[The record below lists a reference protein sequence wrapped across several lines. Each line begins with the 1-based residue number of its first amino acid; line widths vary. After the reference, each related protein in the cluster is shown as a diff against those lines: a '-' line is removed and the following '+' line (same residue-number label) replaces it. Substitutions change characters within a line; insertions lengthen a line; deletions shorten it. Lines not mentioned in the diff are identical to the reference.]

1 MVVSIDYIIKKL
13 KEKNIS
19 EEDLLKVR
27 KAYKLADEIHAGVVR
42 ESGEPYIVHPLSVA
56 INLIN
61 EMDVYD
67 VDTICAALLH
77 DTIEDAK
84 FDFSKED
91 IAREIS
97 HDCAIIV
104 DGVTKMRRMNFSDK
118 ASQNRANFRKILT
131 SFNVD
136 SRIIIVKLADR
147 LHNMRTLQFK
157 KENKQKDN
165 ARETLNV
172 YVPLALA
179 IGAYQ
184 IKNDLEDLSLMY
196 LQPDD
201 YKRINEDRESL
212 KIEAKKYL
220 DEIKSRLDLLLT
232 AKDIPSDIIFR
243 AHTINSIY
251 KRIQQGY
258 KIENIY
264 DLFYLKVITDEVDN
278 CYKALG
284 IIHGQ
289 YKPINGRFK
298 DYICN
303 PKTNYYQSLHTTVI
317 TPYGYTKIK
326 IRTEDMNKVAAHG
339 IPALW
344 IIDNGMTI
352 ESCQEMIR
360 ERCQFA
366 QKIAEIDKASDD
378 DIVFEHLINDELLTE
393 HVYVYTSGGV
403 IIELPAGSTA
413 ADFAVQVNPDL
424 IDRMTGVL
432 VNGIEVPFKTE
443 LKNNDIVQI
452 ITNSKLN
459 EKSIEGD
466 DAYTITA
473 KEKILNRQI

>member
-344 IIDNGMTI
+344 RIDNGMTI

-459 EKSIEGD
+459 EKSIDGD

>member
-1 MVVSIDYIIKKL
+1 MISITYIIRRLREQEVPANEIKKVL
-13 KEKNIS
+13 
-19 EEDLLKVR
+19 
-27 KAYKLADEIHAGVVR
+27 KAYKIAAEIHKDVYR
-42 ESGEPYIVHPLSVA
+42 ESGEPYIYHPLSVA
-56 INLIN
+56 INLID
-61 EMDVYD
+61 EMEVYD
-67 VDTICAALLH
+67 ADTICAALLH

-97 HDCAIIV
+97 PDCATIV
-104 DGVTKMRRMNFSDK
+104 DGVTKMRRMNFCDK

-147 LHNMRTLQFK
+147 LHNMRTLGFK
-157 KENKQKDN
+157 KINKQQDN

-196 LQPDD
+196 LKPDD
-201 YKRINEDRESL
+201 YKRIEEDREIL
-212 KIEAKKYL
+212 KVEARRYL
-220 DEIKSRLDLLLT
+220 DEVKQKLNYLLN
-232 AKDIPSDIIFR
+232 AKNLPVDIVFR
-243 AHTINSIY
+243 ARTINSIY
-251 KRIQQGY
+251 KRLQQGY

-264 DLFYLKVITDEVDN
+264 DLFYLKVITDEVDE

-284 IIHGQ
+284 IIHGE

-298 DYICN
+298 DYIN
-303 PKTNYYQSLHTTVI
+303 NAKTNYYQSLHTTVI

-326 IRTEDMNKVAAHG
+326 IRTQDMNKVAANG

-344 IIDNGMTI
+344 YIDNGMTI
-352 ESCQEMIR
+352 DSCQEMIR

-366 QKIAEIDKASDD
+366 KKIDEIDKSTTD
-378 DIVFEHLINDELLTE
+378 DIKFESLITDELLTD
-393 HVYVYTSGGV
+393 HVYVYTQGGI
-403 IIELPAGSTA
+403 IIELPQGSTA

-424 IDRMTGVL
+424 IDKMTGVL
-432 VNGIEVPFKTE
+432 VNGIEVPFNTRLKT
-443 LKNNDIVQI
+443 NDIVQI

-459 EKSIEGD
+459 EKSIAGD
-466 DAYTITA
+466 DAYTISA
-473 KEKILNRQI
+473 KEKILHRQN

>member
-303 PKTNYYQSLHTTVI
+303 PKTNYYQSLHTIVI

-344 IIDNGMTI
+344 RIDNGMTI

>member
-284 IIHGQ
+284 IIHEQ

-344 IIDNGMTI
+344 RIDNGMTI

-366 QKIAEIDKASDD
+366 QKISEIDKASDD

>member
-220 DEIKSRLDLLLT
+220 DEMKSRLDLLLT

-344 IIDNGMTI
+344 RIDNGMTI

>member
-42 ESGEPYIVHPLSVA
+42 KSGEPYISHPLSVA

-91 IAREIS
+91 IEREIS
-97 HDCAIIV
+97 QDCATIV

-220 DEIKSRLDLLLT
+220 DEIKYRLDLLLT

-344 IIDNGMTI
+344 KIDNGMTI

-360 ERCQFA
+360 ERCLFA

>member
-97 HDCAIIV
+97 HDCAVIV

-284 IIHGQ
+284 IIHEQ

-344 IIDNGMTI
+344 RIDNGMTI

-366 QKIAEIDKASDD
+366 QKISEIDKASDD

>member
-284 IIHGQ
+284 IIHEQ

-344 IIDNGMTI
+344 RIDNGMTI

-413 ADFAVQVNPDL
+413 ADFAVQVNSDL

>member
-344 IIDNGMTI
+344 RIDNEMTI

>member
-97 HDCAIIV
+97 HDCAVIV

-251 KRIQQGY
+251 KRIQKGY

-344 IIDNGMTI
+344 RIDNGMTI

>member
-1 MVVSIDYIIKKL
+1 
-13 KEKNIS
+13 
-19 EEDLLKVR
+19 
-27 KAYKLADEIHAGVVR
+27 
-42 ESGEPYIVHPLSVA
+42 
-56 INLIN
+56 
-61 EMDVYD
+61 
-67 VDTICAALLH
+67 
-77 DTIEDAK
+77 
-84 FDFSKED
+84 
-91 IAREIS
+91 
-97 HDCAIIV
+97 
-104 DGVTKMRRMNFSDK
+104 
-118 ASQNRANFRKILT
+118 
-131 SFNVD
+131 
-136 SRIIIVKLADR
+136 
-147 LHNMRTLQFK
+147 
-157 KENKQKDN
+157 
-165 ARETLNV
+165 
-172 YVPLALA
+172 
-179 IGAYQ
+179 
-184 IKNDLEDLSLMY
+184 MY

-201 YKRINEDRESL
+201 YKRILEDRERL
-212 KIEAKKYL
+212 KVEAKQYL
-220 DEIKSRLDLLLT
+220 DEIKYKIDYLLT

-251 KRIQQGY
+251 KRLQQGY

-284 IIHGQ
+284 IIHGE

-344 IIDNGMTI
+344 RIDNGMTI

-366 QKIAEIDKASDD
+366 KKIDEIDKATSDD
-378 DIVFEHLINDELLTE
+378 IKFESLITDELLTE

-473 KEKILNRQI
+473 KEKILNRQN

>member
-97 HDCAIIV
+97 HDCAVIV

-344 IIDNGMTI
+344 RIDNGMTI

>member
-1 MVVSIDYIIKKL
+1 MISINYIIRRL
-13 KEKNIS
+13 RENNIS
-19 EEDLLKVR
+19 EEALTKVR
-27 KAYKLADEIHAGVVR
+27 NAYNLAEEIHVGVTR
-42 ESGEPYIVHPLSVA
+42 ESGEPYIIHPLSVA
-56 INLIN
+56 INLID
-61 EMDVYD
+61 EMEVYD
-67 VDTICAALLH
+67 IDTICAALLH

-84 FDFSKED
+84 IDFSKED

-97 HDCAIIV
+97 PECATIV
-104 DGVTKMRRMNFSDK
+104 DGVTKMRRMNFYDK

-184 IKNDLEDLSLMY
+184 TKNELEDLSLMY
-196 LQPDD
+196 LEPDE
-201 YKRINEDRESL
+201 YKRIAEDRERL
-212 KIEAKKYL
+212 KVEAKKYL
-220 DEIKSRLDLLLT
+220 DEIKQRIDYILT
-232 AKDIPSDIIFR
+232 IKGIPSDIIFR

-251 KRIQQGY
+251 KKIQQGY

-264 DLFYLKVITDEVDN
+264 DLFYLKVITEEVDA
-278 CYKALG
+278 CYKTLG
-284 IIHGQ
+284 IIHGEYQ
-289 YKPINGRFK
+289 PINGRFK
-298 DYICN
+298 DYIYN

-326 IRTEDMNKVAAHG
+326 IRTDDMNRVAAHG

-344 IIDNGMTI
+344 KVDNGMTI

-360 ERCQFA
+360 KRCQFA
-366 QKIAEIDKASDD
+366 KKIDEIDKSTSD
-378 DIVFEHLINDELLTE
+378 DIVFENLINDELLTE
-393 HVYVYTSGGV
+393 HVYVYTAGGV

-424 IDRMTGVL
+424 IDKMTGVI
-432 VNGIEVPFKTE
+432 VNGIEVPFNTKLKT
-443 LKNNDIVQI
+443 NDIVQI
-452 ITNSKLN
+452 VTNGKISD
-459 EKSIEGD
+459 KSIED
-466 DAYTITA
+466 NDAYTITA
-473 KEKILNRQI
+473 KEKILNRQN

>member
-1 MVVSIDYIIKKL
+1 
-13 KEKNIS
+13 
-19 EEDLLKVR
+19 
-27 KAYKLADEIHAGVVR
+27 
-42 ESGEPYIVHPLSVA
+42 
-56 INLIN
+56 
-61 EMDVYD
+61 
-67 VDTICAALLH
+67 
-77 DTIEDAK
+77 
-84 FDFSKED
+84 
-91 IAREIS
+91 
-97 HDCAIIV
+97 
-104 DGVTKMRRMNFSDK
+104 
-118 ASQNRANFRKILT
+118 
-131 SFNVD
+131 
-136 SRIIIVKLADR
+136 
-147 LHNMRTLQFK
+147 MRTLQFK

-251 KRIQQGY
+251 KRIQQGD

-317 TPYGYTKIK
+317 TPYGYIKIK
-326 IRTEDMNKVAAHG
+326 IRTEDMNKVVVHV
-339 IPALW
+339 ILALW
-344 IIDNGMTI
+344 
-352 ESCQEMIR
+352 
-360 ERCQFA
+360 
-366 QKIAEIDKASDD
+366 
-378 DIVFEHLINDELLTE
+378 
-393 HVYVYTSGGV
+393 
-403 IIELPAGSTA
+403 
-413 ADFAVQVNPDL
+413 
-424 IDRMTGVL
+424 
-432 VNGIEVPFKTE
+432 
-443 LKNNDIVQI
+443 
-452 ITNSKLN
+452 
-459 EKSIEGD
+459 
-466 DAYTITA
+466 
-473 KEKILNRQI
+473 

>member
-1 MVVSIDYIIKKL
+1 MVVSIDYIIKRL
-13 KEKNIS
+13 KEKNVS
-19 EEDLLKVR
+19 EEELLKVK
-27 KAYKLADEIHAGVVR
+27 KAYKLALEIHAGVVR
-42 ESGEPYIVHPLSVA
+42 ESGEPYIIHPLSVA
-56 INLIN
+56 INLID

-97 HDCAIIV
+97 QDCATIV

-184 IKNDLEDLSLMY
+184 IKNELEDLSLMY
-196 LQPDD
+196 LQPDE
-201 YKRINEDRESL
+201 YKRITEDRENL
-212 KIEAKKYL
+212 KVEAKKYL
-220 DEIKSRLDLLLT
+220 DEIKDKIDYLLKT
-232 AKDIPSDIIFR
+232 RGIPSDIIFR

-264 DLFYLKVITDEVDN
+264 DLFYLKVITDEIN
-278 CYKALG
+278 ACYAILG
-284 IIHGQ
+284 IIHGE

-298 DYICN
+298 DYINN

-326 IRTEDMNKVAAHG
+326 IRTEDMNRVAAHG

-344 IIDNGMTI
+344 SIDNGMTI

-366 QKIAEIDKASDD
+366 KKIDEIDKSASDD
-378 DIVFEHLINDELLTE
+378 IKFENLINDELLTE
-393 HVYVYTSGGV
+393 HIYVYSAGGV

-424 IDRMTGVL
+424 IDKMTGVL
-432 VNGIEVPFKTE
+432 VNGIEVPFKTK
-443 LKNNDIVQI
+443 LNNNDLVQI

-473 KEKILNRQI
+473 KEKILHRQN

>member
-19 EEDLLKVR
+19 EEELFKVR
-27 KAYKLADEIHAGVVR
+27 KAYKIAEQIHGGVVR

-97 HDCAIIV
+97 PDCATIV

-147 LHNMRTLQFK
+147 LHNMRTLGFK
-157 KENKQKDN
+157 KINKQQDN

-196 LQPDD
+196 LQPDE
-201 YKRINEDRESL
+201 YKRIEEDRENL
-212 KIEAKKYL
+212 KVEAKKYL
-220 DEIKSRLDLLLT
+220 DEIKGKIDYLLT
-232 AKDIPSDIIFR
+232 TKGIPSNIVFR
-243 AHTINSIY
+243 ARTINSIY

-264 DLFYLKVITDEVDN
+264 DLFYLKVITEEIHD
-278 CYKALG
+278 CYAILG
-284 IIHGQ
+284 IIHGE

-298 DYICN
+298 DYIN
-303 PKTNYYQSLHTTVI
+303 NAKTNYYQSLHTTVI

-326 IRTEDMNKVAAHG
+326 IRTDDMNKVAANG

-344 IIDNGMTI
+344 GIDNGMTI

-360 ERCQFA
+360 QRCQFA
-366 QKIAEIDKASDD
+366 KKIDEIDKSTTD
-378 DIVFEHLINDELLTE
+378 DIKFESLITDELLTE
-393 HVYVYTSGGV
+393 HIYVYTQGGV

-424 IDRMTGVL
+424 IDKMTGVL
-432 VNGIEVPFKTE
+432 VNGIEVPFKTK
-443 LKNNDIVQI
+443 LKTNDIVQI

-459 EKSIEGD
+459 EKSIEDD

-473 KEKILNRQI
+473 KEKILHRQK

>member
-243 AHTINSIY
+243 AHTINSMY

-326 IRTEDMNKVAAHG
+326 IRKEDMNKVAAHG

-344 IIDNGMTI
+344 RIDNGMTI

-432 VNGIEVPFKTE
+432 VNGIEVPFKTK

-459 EKSIEGD
+459 EKSIDGD

>member
-1 MVVSIDYIIKKL
+1 MNFHYVSYII
-13 KEKNIS
+13 
-19 EEDLLKVR
+19 
-27 KAYKLADEIHAGVVR
+27 
-42 ESGEPYIVHPLSVA
+42 
-56 INLIN
+56 
-61 EMDVYD
+61 
-67 VDTICAALLH
+67 
-77 DTIEDAK
+77 
-84 FDFSKED
+84 SKY
-91 IAREIS
+91 S
-97 HDCAIIV
+97 Y
-104 DGVTKMRRMNFSDK
+104 N
-118 ASQNRANFRKILT
+118 
-131 SFNVD
+131 
-136 SRIIIVKLADR
+136 
-147 LHNMRTLQFK
+147 
-157 KENKQKDN
+157 
-165 ARETLNV
+165 
-172 YVPLALA
+172 
-179 IGAYQ
+179 
-184 IKNDLEDLSLMY
+184 KNDLEDLSLMY

-344 IIDNGMTI
+344 RIDNGMTI

-459 EKSIEGD
+459 EISIEGD